1 MRRIDLIVEEYG
13 LKLGRTGGRLTVRR
27 GGEVVQELP
36 LQLVRSIRVTCGGVS
51 LSSDIILA
59 CAAHQIP
66 LHITDYSQQGIARL
80 SSPLHDG
87 DTHTRREQLLAMNDA
102 RGVEIMRTCVSE
114 KIRAQGRWLRYVERR
129 ARDAEQFAGH
139 LDRLRERYQQIH
151 ALHAD
156 CVRDIHPQLLGHEG
170 FAARSYWQA
179 FGLTL
184 PPGLFPG
191 RKGRGARDV
200 INVMLNYGYAVL
212 RGRVWGMIDRAGLD
226 PYAGFLHLDR
236 VGRAGLVFDLMEP
249 YRVIVDDA
257 VSSIARRARS
267 PLPSEADRRLLQAV
281 ARDVTARLDAPADFG
296 PRRARVG
303 ACMQQGVRT
312 VGAFLRGD
320 GELRLFRWDV
330 RGPKEPSAVRDPL
343 ERFFKRIDDREA

>member
-36 LQLVRSIRVTCGGVS
+36 LQLVR
-51 LSSDIILA
+51 
-59 CAAHQIP
+59 
-66 LHITDYSQQGIARL
+66 
-80 SSPLHDG
+80 
-87 DTHTRREQLLAMNDA
+87 
-102 RGVEIMRTCVSE
+102 
-114 KIRAQGRWLRYVERR
+114 
-129 ARDAEQFAGH
+129 
-139 LDRLRERYQQIH
+139 
-151 ALHAD
+151 
-156 CVRDIHPQLLGHEG
+156 
-170 FAARSYWQA
+170 
-179 FGLTL
+179 
-184 PPGLFPG
+184 
-191 RKGRGARDV
+191 
-200 INVMLNYGYAVL
+200 
-212 RGRVWGMIDRAGLD
+212 
-226 PYAGFLHLDR
+226 
-236 VGRAGLVFDLMEP
+236 
-249 YRVIVDDA
+249 
-257 VSSIARRARS
+257 
-267 PLPSEADRRLLQAV
+267 LLQTV

>member
-1 MRRIDLIVEEYG
+1 MRRIDVIVEEYG

-27 GGEVVQELP
+27 GGEIVQELP
-36 LQLVRSIRVTCGGVS
+36 LQMVRSIRVACGGVS

-59 CAAHQIP
+59 CATHQIP

-80 SSPLHDG
+80 SSPLHAG
-87 DTHTRREQLLAMNDA
+87 DTHTRRQQLLAMNDE
-102 RGVEIMRTCVSE
+102 RGVAIMRACVSE

-129 ARDAEQFAGH
+129 ARDTERFSEC
-139 LDRLRERYQQIH
+139 LDRLRERYHQVNAIE
-151 ALHAD
+151 AA
-156 CVRDIHPQLLGHEG
+156 CVRDVHPQLLGHEG
-170 FAARSYWQA
+170 QAARSYWRA
-179 FGLTL
+179 FALTL

-191 RKGRGARDV
+191 RKGRGARDTV
-200 INVMLNYGYAVL
+200 NAMLNYGYAVL

-257 VSSIARRARS
+257 VSSIVRRARS
-267 PLPSEADRRLLQAV
+267 PLPREADRRLLQTV

-296 PRRARVG
+296 KRRARVG

-312 VGAFLRGD
+312 VGAYLRGD

-330 RGPKEPSAVRDPL
+330 RGPKEPSTVRDPL
-343 ERFFKRIDDREA
+343 ERFFKRIDERE